1 MVDQIEVGDG
11 DAAVAPASMQ
21 LLHLDTTGILA
32 FLSQSWITQRLD
44 HNSTT

>member
-21 LLHLDTTGILA
+21 LLHLDTTEILA
-32 FLSQSWITQRLD
+32 FLSQSWITQRSD